1 MDDILLAKATII
13 ERCLHRVDAEYQDD
27 PERLENFTHQDA
39 IVLNLQRA
47 CQAAIDM
54 AMHVIARDHLGV
66 PTASAEAFDL
76 LARAG
81 RIDAG
86 LAKRM
91 RGMVGFRNIAVHEY
105 QKLDLAILQAIIEH
119 GGDDF
124 VAFCAAF
131 GLKIV

>member
-13 ERCLHRVDAEYQDD
+13 ERYLHRIDTEYQDD

-39 IVLNLQRA
+39 IVLNLQRS

-54 AMHVIARDHLGV
+54 AMHIVARDHLGV
-66 PTASAEAFDL
+66 PAASAEAFDL
-76 LARAG
+76 LANAEC
-81 RIDAG
+81 IDAG

-105 QKLDLAILQAIIEH
+105 QKLDLAILQAVIEH

-124 VAFCAAF
+124 IAFCAAV
-131 GLKIV
+131 GLKIL

>member
-1 MDDILLAKATII
+1 MDDILLAKAAII
-13 ERCLHRVDAEYQDD
+13 ERCLRRVDAEYQDD
-27 PERLENFTHQDA
+27 PERLEDFTYQDA

-54 AMHVIARDHLGV
+54 AMHVVARDHLGA
-66 PTASAEAFDL
+66 PASSAEAFDL
-76 LARAG
+76 LAKAG
-81 RIDAG
+81 RIDAE

-105 QKLDLAILQAIIEH
+105 QKLDLAILQAVIEH

-131 GLKIV
+131 GLKIL